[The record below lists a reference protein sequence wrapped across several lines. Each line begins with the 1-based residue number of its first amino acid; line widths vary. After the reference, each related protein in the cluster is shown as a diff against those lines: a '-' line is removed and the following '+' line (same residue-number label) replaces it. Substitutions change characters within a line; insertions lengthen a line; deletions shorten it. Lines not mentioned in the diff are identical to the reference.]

1 MFDVWVDAV
10 RKNHALEHATVAVLL
25 AKHGPM
31 RIAGRASPD
40 GFYLL
45 GSLDEAEID
54 AAAREALRRL
64 RAGESSLAVSAHCGT
79 NIAVAGL
86 AAGLAA
92 AAVVASGPAW
102 KRFPNAVT
110 AAMLAVVAAQPLGR
124 RVQRHV
130 TTSAD
135 LRDVEIVG
143 TRSLVGSLKK
153 VRTRLVPRP

>member
-153 VRTRLVPRP
+153 VRTRLVPAP

>member
-1 MFDVWVDAV
+1 MFDAWVDAV